1 MGKNKEIIYDSVEDK
16 TKLKK
21 AVKKEWEKYEDGK
34 QSAETTRQKIMD
46 MARKANIDK
55 QPETKYTKKGK
66 ETPAKRLK
74 KWKKTLFLKKKMKQ
88 DKIPLTRKN
97 YLELAYFGNP
107 PDELSAEEEAEL
119 PEQFRKM
126 SEENSDE

>member
-1 MGKNKEIIYDSVEDK
+1 VEDK

-55 QPETKYTKKGK
+55 QPETKYTKTGLETLSKG
-66 ETPAKRLK
+66 LK
-74 KWKKTLFLKKKMKQ
+74 
-88 DKIPLTRKN
+88 
-97 YLELAYFGNP
+97 
-107 PDELSAEEEAEL
+107 
-119 PEQFRKM
+119 
-126 SEENSDE
+126 